1 MASIQAKRGQD
12 RLRVIQKKKVIVL
25 IRSNP
30 TRKRKFQKN
39 CKEMQKIK
47 KHHYGFISSENG
59 MGQAEIDTKK
69 KKVIIPIH
77 SKLTQNREFQ
87 KSNKK
92 IKNHPYGFIRS
103 RNGTGQA
110 ESDTKKKKSYR
121 SDPFQPDPELGF
133 PKKQQRY
140 EKKLRNII
148 VASFQAKTGRDRQ
161 RVIPKKKK
169 LSFRSILT

>member
-12 RLRVIQKKKVIVL
+12 RLRVIQKKRVIVL

-69 KKVIIPIH
+69 KK
-77 SKLTQNREFQ
+77 
-87 KSNKK
+87 
-92 IKNHPYGFIRS
+92 
-103 RNGTGQA
+103 
-110 ESDTKKKKSYR
+110 SYH
-121 SDPFQPDPELGF
+121 SDPFQTDTEQG
-133 PKKQQRY
+133 
-140 EKKLRNII
+140 
-148 VASFQAKTGRDRQ
+148 
-161 RVIPKKKK
+161 IPKK
-169 LSFRSILT
+169 